1 MEQSVDSS
9 NYFQIIWSHIASVG
23 WYIVG
28 LLAITYYVFPH
39 IQEKYRNWKSV
50 QNQQSDAAHSK
61 KTDQLSRT
69 SANVEL
75 ARQKLQE
82 TYDQNCILA
91 KLKEEEEKEKK
102 RQKVIKLLE
111 GKEVGKRLGSSS
123 DNQAPSTSSNS
134 KSLKS
139 DYNPLM
145 GDNTRGYRPP
155 KRSCCG
161 KGGCG

>member
-1 MEQSVDSS
+1 MEHVHSPS
-9 NYFQIIWSHIASVG
+9 YFQIIWSQIASVG

-28 LLAITYYVFPH
+28 VLAITYYMFPH
-39 IQEKYRNWKSV
+39 IQEKYENWKLIKNK
-50 QNQQSDAAHSK
+50 QNDAAHCK
-61 KTDQLSRT
+61 KTDQMPQV

-82 TYDQNCILA
+82 TYNQHCVTA

-102 RQKVIKLLE
+102 RQKVLKLLE
-111 GKEVGKRLGSSS
+111 SKEVGKRLGNAS
-123 DNQAPSTSSNS
+123 DNSAPSTSSSS
-134 KSLKS
+134 KPSKS

-145 GDNTRGYRPP
+145 GDHTRGYRPP